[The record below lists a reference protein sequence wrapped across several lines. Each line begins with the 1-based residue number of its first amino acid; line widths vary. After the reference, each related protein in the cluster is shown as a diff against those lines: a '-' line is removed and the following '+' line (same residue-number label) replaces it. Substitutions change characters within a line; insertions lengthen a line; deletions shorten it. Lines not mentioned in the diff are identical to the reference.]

1 MQQLSS
7 WLAGQWQCGH
17 GDGSALHNPTNE
29 AVVARVSTD
38 GLSLSSAFDFARTKG
53 LKALSEM
60 TFAERG
66 ALLKAMAKTIHGARE
81 ELIEIGRLNAGNTR
95 GDAKFDID
103 GASGTLMYY
112 AKLGA
117 SLGDRRSILDGE
129 PIQIGGARLQGQ
141 HILTQRPGVAV
152 HINAFNFPAWGLAEK
167 AACAI
172 LAGMPVISKPATST
186 AYMTWAMVRALSA
199 ANVIPDGVLSL
210 VCGSAYDLLDHV
222 EWPDVIA
229 FTGGADTAER
239 IRRHTRV
246 LEVGAAVN
254 IEADSL
260 NSTVLSPGA
269 KDVTYDAFIRDV
281 AQEMTQKAG
290 QKCTATRRIL
300 IPSERL
306 DEFLEDIGER
316 LDRVIVGDP
325 ALEGVHMGP
334 LATQAQLKSAHDGI
348 SVLAEEADI
357 VYGGLERGELRGI
370 EDEKGYFLKPML
382 LKVRDAEK
390 ASRVHDL
397 EVFGPVASVIEY
409 DGDVESA
416 CRLVQRGE
424 GGLVASVYADE
435 RDFLA
440 SAIDGLAGWTGRV
453 VLTDAKVAEQSYAP
467 GMALPHLL
475 HGGPGRAG
483 GGEELGGQRGMK
495 FYQQRTAIQGNGPL
509 IARLLQADRSD

>member
-1 MQQLSS
+1 MQRLSS
-7 WLAGQWQCGH
+7 WIAGEWRDGA
-17 GDGSALHNPTNE
+17 GDGSRLYNPTSE
-29 AVVARVSTD
+29 EVVALASTE
-38 GLSLSSAFDFARTKG
+38 GLNLGQAFDYARDLG
-53 LKALSEM
+53 GQALRKM

-66 ALLKAMAKTIHGARE
+66 ALLKAMAKAIHAERE
-81 ELIEIGRLNAGNTR
+81 ALIDIGRINAGNTR

-117 SLGDRRSILDGE
+117 ALGERRTLIDGD

-141 HILTQRPGVAV
+141 HILSSKPGVAV

-199 ANVIPDGVLSL
+199 VDSLPDGVLSL
-210 VCGSAYDLLDHV
+210 VCGSAYDLLDHI
-222 EWPDVIA
+222 EWPDVVA
-229 FTGGADTAER
+229 FTGGAETADR
-239 IRRHTRV
+239 IRRHPRV
-246 LEVGAAVN
+246 LQTAAALN

-269 KDVTYDAFIRDV
+269 KDLTYDAFIRDV
-281 AQEMTQKAG
+281 ALEMTQKAG

-300 IPSERL
+300 VPSDKV
-306 DEFLEDIGER
+306 DEFVEDIAER
-316 LDRVIVGDP
+316 LDRITVGDP
-325 ALEGVHMGP
+325 GADGVHMGP
-334 LATQAQLKSAHDGI
+334 LATATQLKSAQSGI
-348 SVLAEEADI
+348 HELMQDADL
-357 VYGGLERGELRGI
+357 VYGSLDRGAIKGVA
-370 EDEKGYFLKPML
+370 DECGYFLSPL
-382 LKVRDAEK
+382 VLQARDS
-390 ASRVHDL
+390 ASAKSIHEL
-397 EVFGPVASVIEY
+397 EVFGPVSTILPY
-409 DGDVESA
+409 DGSVEMA
-416 CRLVQRGE
+416 CELIQKGQ

-440 SAIDGLAGWTGRV
+440 QSIDGLAPWSGRV
-453 VLTDAKVAEQSYAP
+453 VLTDAKIAEQAYAP

-483 GGEELGGQRGMK
+483 GGEELGGTRGMR

-509 IARLLQADRSD
+509 INKFLQATDAD